1 MPQPNPDQPSSFNLF
16 ALGFRAFFVFAGLAA
31 LVLMALKG
39 KSLSGSSIDSYYGA
53 LLWHGHEM
61 IFGYAGAVIAGFLL
75 TAVGNWTGQVILSGR
90 SLGCLCLLWVYG
102 RILPFFADS
111 LPHGLIAAVD
121 LAFLPALAVV
131 IGMPI
136 VRAKKYPNLV
146 FVAVLALMAVAN
158 VLIHAEA
165 LGVSETGALLGTKV
179 ALALVILLII
189 VLAGRVFPFFTERR
203 LPGATPRRSPTLER
217 WCIGSFMGWFAAD
230 ALFPEAILSGVL
242 ALLAAGLHAL
252 RLVGW
257 YDRRIW
263 TVPLLWILFLGYG
276 WIVLGLILQAFT
288 AFFGWVMPFIAIHA
302 FTVGGIGVLTLGMM
316 ARVSLGHTGRPLQ
329 APNVIVAS
337 FVLINA
343 AALIRVLLPVVDPS
357 WYSSFVML
365 SLLLWISAF
374 ALFLY
379 VYSSILIAPRADGRP
394 G

>member
-1 MPQPNPDQPSSFNLF
+1 MPQPKPDHSSSFSVF
-16 ALGFRAFFVFAGLAA
+16 ALGFRAFFLFAGLAA
-31 LVLMALKG
+31 LVLIALRG
-39 KSLSGSSIDSYYGA
+39 WSYAGYSIDNYYGD

-61 IFGYAGAVIAGFLL
+61 IFGYTGAVIAGFLL

-90 SLGCLCLLWVYG
+90 SLGWLCLLWVYG

-121 LAFLPALAVV
+121 LAFLPTLAVV
-131 IGMPI
+131 IGIPI

-146 FVAVLALMAVAN
+146 FVALLALMAVAN
-158 VLIHAEA
+158 ALVHAEM
-165 LGVSETGALLGTKV
+165 LGAAETGALLGIKV
-179 ALALVILLII
+179 ALALVILLIM

-203 LPGATPRRSPTLER
+203 LPGATPRRSPVLER
-217 WCIGSFMGWFAAD
+217 WCIGSFMGWFLAD

-242 ALLAAGLHAL
+242 ALLVAGLHAV

-257 YDRRIW
+257 YDRRIRS
-263 TVPLLWILFLGYG
+263 VPLLWVLYSGYG
-276 WIVLGLILQAFT
+276 WIILGLVLQAFT
-288 AFFGWVMPFIAIHA
+288 AFGWMMPFIAVHA

-329 APNVIVAS
+329 AADAVVAS
-337 FVLINA
+337 FVLINV
-343 AALIRVLLPVVDPS
+343 AALVRVLLPMLVPS
-357 WYSSFVML
+357 WYSQFILL
-365 SLLLWISAF
+365 SIVLWISAF

-379 VYSSILIAPRADGRP
+379 VYTPILIAPRADGRL